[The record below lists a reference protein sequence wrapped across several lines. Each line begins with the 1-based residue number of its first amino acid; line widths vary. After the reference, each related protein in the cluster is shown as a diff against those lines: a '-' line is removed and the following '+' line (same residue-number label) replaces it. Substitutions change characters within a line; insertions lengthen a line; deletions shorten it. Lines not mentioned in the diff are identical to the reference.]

1 MKKFLLMFAAVA
13 AIAFVGCKTET
24 AQPADEQA
32 PAEEQVTPAE
42 PTVETVTADLMKL
55 VEAKDEAGTVN
66 FLDGLKKTAED
77 FLTAGD
83 NNKYFN
89 IINIIKTVWE
99 TNKDKILAA
108 LPALKDKILLIY
120 IGQFIRSVGTM
131 VTGGYMWA
139 LIPEVISYS
148 EYTSGRRIAGI
159 VNALTGIFFK
169 AGMAL
174 GGVIPGLVLSIVGFD
189 QTNEVS
195 QSAFAQ
201 QGILS
206 ETYVVKVSNKGARLI
221 A

>member
-89 IINIIKTVWE
+89 ILNIIKTVWE

-108 LPALKDKILLIY
+108 LPALKDKMEAY
-120 IGQFIRSVGTM
+120 ITPK
-131 VTGGYMWA
+131 
-139 LIPEVISYS
+139 PELKEAFDAFVADAAKNVA
-148 EYTSGRRIAGI
+148 EKVEGATDA
-159 VNALTGIFFK
+159 VADK
-169 AGMAL
+169 A
-174 GGVIPGLVLSIVGFD
+174 
-189 QTNEVS
+189 NEVK
-195 QSAFAQ
+195 
-201 QGILS
+201 
-206 ETYVVKVSNKGARLI
+206 EDVKDAAKDAVNNAADAAKEAVK
-221 A
+221 